1 MNSNKPFPE
10 FRWCGRTDPGRFRK
24 RNEDHFLA
32 LQFDAEQIH
41 YLGMDGT
48 ESLARNDL
56 LFAVS
61 DGMGGHG
68 GGNFASQLVVEKL
81 ARMMPRAFRMA
92 VSGFARAEDELLTEL
107 FSQIHRDLVYNS
119 RFYEEIRGMGATLS
133 LVWIGQEKTFFAHI
147 GDSRIYRLPKEGGIE
162 QVTEDHTHVGWL
174 LRQGKISPLE
184 ARLHKGKN
192 QLQKALGGNCKDSDP
207 QIGTIDL
214 APGDRLVLCS
224 DGILEGIGE
233 AVVESALRKPNPR
246 LRDLPEAQRLIQEAT
261 EGHSKDNMTAVVVEY
276 LCPD

>member
-1 MNSNKPFPE
+1 MNSPERPFPE
-10 FRWCGRTDPGRFRK
+10 YRWCGRTDAGRFRK

-32 LQFDAEQIH
+32 LQFDGEQIY
-41 YLGMDGT
+41 YLGKDG
-48 ESLARNDL
+48 EQSLARSDL

-81 ARMMPRAFRMA
+81 ARLMPRAFRMA
-92 VSGFARAEDELLTEL
+92 ISGFARAEDELLTDL
-107 FSQIHRDLVYNS
+107 FGQIHRDLVYNS

-133 LVWIGQEKTFFAHI
+133 LVWISQEKTFFAHI
-147 GDSRIYRLPKEGGIE
+147 GDSRIYHLPAAGGIH

-184 ARLHKGKN
+184 ARLHKAKN

-207 QIGTIDL
+207 QIGTIDFK
-214 APGDRLVLCS
+214 PGERLVLCS
-224 DGILEGIGE
+224 DGIFDGIGE
-233 AVVESALRKPNPR
+233 AVIESALRKPNAR

-261 EGHSKDNMTAVVVEY
+261 EGHSKDNMTAVV
-276 LCPD
+276 LQRMK